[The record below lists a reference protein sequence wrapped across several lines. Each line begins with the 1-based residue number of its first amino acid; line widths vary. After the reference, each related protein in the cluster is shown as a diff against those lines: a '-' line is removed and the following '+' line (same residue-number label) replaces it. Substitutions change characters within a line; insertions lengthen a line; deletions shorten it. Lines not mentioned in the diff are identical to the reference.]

1 MTDRTRPFEIDDLV
15 WLKNAGDDWDGWIG
29 VIALREGEV
38 RRTEPHLDA
47 LGRLRV
53 DLDRRPGAYADAPYG
68 CLEQMPLPYMIT
80 TGGWS
85 AAQRCQLATQLDTN
99 AETLQRVWGSNR
111 WQFRLWA
118 MQHDA
123 FQAKQET
130 WELSGWWSA
139 LSIEALIERM
149 LIRAIRRPAELP
161 PDARCVGRADVVA
174 ARWLRSDQAAE
185 CPEFY
190 VAERPGYIALW
201 FAPGQDLDDPSAVL
215 SPRTITRPLP

>member
-15 WLKNAGDDWDGWIG
+15 RLKNAGDDWDGWTG

-53 DLDRRPGAYADAPYG
+53 DLDRRPGAYADAPSG
-68 CLEQMPLPYMIT
+68 CLGRMPLPYMIT
-80 TGGWS
+80 TDGWS

-99 AETLQRVWGSNR
+99 AETLQRFWGSNR
-111 WQFRLWA
+111 WQFRLWS
-118 MQHDA
+118 MQHDV
-123 FQAKQET
+123 FQGKQET

-149 LIRAIRRPAELP
+149 LIRAIRRSTDFP
-161 PDARCVGRADVVA
+161 PDARRVGQADVVA

-201 FAPGQDLDDPSAVL
+201 SAPGQDLDDPSAVL
-215 SPRTITRPLP
+215 SLRTITRPLP